1 MGSGYQGE
9 CEQTKHTVSS
19 KELSVIVTDLWP
31 ACIYLISVLPFSML
45 GEGASSSWQEMQT
58 APCEP
63 TPPTEVL
70 TIRTTCRT
78 ITVGW
83 GLPLHQNGSR
93 VTWFEVTK
101 RRAAGGPYKEFA
113 KIANTDNTNREATLK
128 ELEPGEGFRFKVR
141 ARNSV
146 GFSEW
151 STESRVLRT
160 NTGANLITRTDREI
174 RLTWVAPFI
183 GRSRYS
189 GNYEIQR
196 RRVLSRKGASLP
208 YKYI

>member
-1 MGSGYQGE
+1 MDDI
-9 CEQTKHTVSS
+9 VSRFERPLTHKS
-19 KELSVIVTDLWP
+19 IFNIVYFTLN
-31 ACIYLISVLPFSML
+31 IFRGM
-45 GEGASSSWQEMQT
+45 
-58 APCEP
+58 
-63 TPPTEVL
+63 
-70 TIRTTCRT
+70 
-78 ITVGW
+78 
-83 GLPLHQNGSR
+83 PLHQNGSR
-93 VTWFEVTK
+93 VTWFEITK

-113 KIANTDNTNREATLK
+113 KIACTDHTAREATLK
-128 ELEPGEGFRFKVR
+128 DLEPGEGFRFKVR

-160 NTGANLITRTDREI
+160 NTGAKLVHRTDREI

-196 RRVLSRKGASLP
+196 RRVLSRKDKMRLEHLETTRDIFS
-208 YKYI
+208 